1 MSSSFLNKSN
11 NISNSSNY
19 SYSSIEFTLIKDN
32 YKYII
37 NIPNIKTISAIK
49 EACYN
54 LFYPIRG
61 KFKIFFRN
69 KDLMPFIEVPIHQY
83 FKNLTKANII
93 VVIENDEQ
101 IINEDNNIN
110 NNNNNE
116 TELNNNNNNN
126 HYETDINNLKNNNN
140 NNITNNNNLNATM
153 NLPQANYNDISIL
166 NQSSIN
172 PINHLNKSMENPNKN
187 NNNNNVD
194 RLLCIDCKNNIINYF
209 CRDCNIFLCS
219 NCVEKFDSFHNNH
232 NTLKISYEDIPN
244 SAKKYKKLIEIETN
258 DLEKK
263 FENFEIRKKEINLP
277 NIEDFEN
284 TQKIKISEYIENGK
298 KIQNENQ
305 YEGFGIRDDIDANK
319 TINEINDKL
328 LNFNIKNKNNNNDD
342 FEVNSF
348 KELNEI
354 EKKIKEVKK
363 NINDCVIREKNKRDI
378 VVNIRPYMKELDELI
393 KSLEKN

>member
-11 NISNSSNY
+11 NSSNY
-19 SYSSIEFTLIKDN
+19 SYSSIEFTLLKDN

-83 FKNLTKANII
+83 FKNLTKANIN
-93 VVIENDEQ
+93 VVIENEEQ
-101 IINEDNNIN
+101 IIDEDI

-116 TELNNNNNNN
+116 TDLSNNNNNN
-126 HYETDINNLKNNNN
+126 HYETDIHNIKNNNIN
-140 NNITNNNNLNATM
+140 NNNNLNVSL
-153 NLPQANYNDISIL
+153 NLPKSNYNDISIL

-187 NNNNNVD
+187 NNNFVD

-284 TQKIKISEYIENGK
+284 TQKVKISEYIENGK

-328 LNFNIKNKNNNNDD
+328 LNFNIKNKNINNDD

-354 EKKIKEVKK
+354 EKKIQEVKK
-363 NINDCVIREKNKRDI
+363 NINDCAIREKNKRDI
-378 VVNIRPYMKELDELI
+378 VVNIRPYMKELDDLI

>member
-11 NISNSSNY
+11 NISNSNY

-32 YKYII
+32 KKYII

-49 EACYN
+49 EECYN

-69 KDLMPFIEVPIHQY
+69 KDLMPFIEVPIYQY
-83 FKNLTKANII
+83 FKNLTRANII
-93 VVIENDEQ
+93 VVIENEEQ
-101 IINEDNNIN
+101 IINEDNNNI
-110 NNNNNE
+110 NNNE
-116 TELNNNNNNN
+116 TELNNNNNDNDNN
-126 HYETDINNLKNNNN
+126 NNKHYETDINNLKNNK
-140 NNITNNNNLNATM
+140 NNINNNNNLNVTM
-153 NLPQANYNDISIL
+153 NLPKSNYNDITIL

-172 PINHLNKSMENPNKN
+172 PINHLNKSMENPNKKN
-187 NNNNNVD
+187 NAS
-194 RLLCIDCKNNIINYF
+194 RLLCIDCKKNIINYF

-244 SAKKYKKLIEIETN
+244 SAKKYKKIIEIETN

-263 FENFEIRKKEINLP
+263 FENFETRKKEINLP
-277 NIEDFEN
+277 NIDDFEN
-284 TQKIKISEYIENGK
+284 NQKIKINEYIENGK

-319 TINEINDKL
+319 TINEIIEKL
-328 LNFNIKNKNNNNDD
+328 LKFNVNNKNNNNKED
-342 FEVNSF
+342 FEVKSF
-348 KELNEI
+348 NQLNEI
-354 EKKIKEVKK
+354 EKKIKEIKK
-363 NINDCVIREKNKRDI
+363 NINDCVVREKNKRDI
-378 VVNIRPYMKELDELI
+378 VANIRPYMKELDDLI
-393 KSLEKN
+393 KSLE

>member
-11 NISNSSNY
+11 NSSNY
-19 SYSSIEFTLIKDN
+19 SYSSIEFTLLKDN

-83 FKNLTKANII
+83 FKNLTKANIN
-93 VVIENDEQ
+93 VVIENEEQ
-101 IINEDNNIN
+101 IIDEDV

-116 TELNNNNNNN
+116 TDLSNNNNNN
-126 HYETDINNLKNNNN
+126 HYETDIHNIKNNNIN
-140 NNITNNNNLNATM
+140 NNNNLNVSL
-153 NLPQANYNDISIL
+153 NLPKSNYNDISIL

-172 PINHLNKSMENPNKN
+172 PINHLNKSMENSNKN
-187 NNNNNVD
+187 NNNFVD

-284 TQKIKISEYIENGK
+284 TQKVKISEYIENGK

-328 LNFNIKNKNNNNDD
+328 LNFNIKNKNINNDD

-354 EKKIKEVKK
+354 EKKIQEVKK
-363 NINDCVIREKNKRDI
+363 NINDCAIREKNKRDI

-393 KSLEKN
+393 KILEKN

>member
-11 NISNSSNY
+11 NNSSNY
-19 SYSSIEFTLIKDN
+19 SYSSIEFTLLKDN

-83 FKNLTKANII
+83 FKNLTKANIN
-93 VVIENDEQ
+93 VVIENEEQ
-101 IINEDNNIN
+101 IIDEDV

-116 TELNNNNNNN
+116 TDLSNNNNNN
-126 HYETDINNLKNNNN
+126 HYETDIHNIKNNNIN
-140 NNITNNNNLNATM
+140 NNNNLNVSL
-153 NLPQANYNDISIL
+153 NLPKSNYNDISIL

-172 PINHLNKSMENPNKN
+172 PINHLNKSMENSNKN
-187 NNNNNVD
+187 NNNFVD

-284 TQKIKISEYIENGK
+284 TQKVKISEYIENGK

-328 LNFNIKNKNNNNDD
+328 LNFNIKNKNINNDD

-354 EKKIKEVKK
+354 EKKIQEVKK
-363 NINDCVIREKNKRDI
+363 NINDCAIREKNKRDI

-393 KSLEKN
+393 KILEKN

>member
-1 MSSSFLNKSN
+1 MSILNKSN
-11 NISNSSNY
+11 KNLNSSNY
-19 SYSSIEFTLIKDN
+19 SYSSIEFTLLKDS

-61 KFKIFFRN
+61 KFKMFFRN
-69 KDLMPFIEVPIHQY
+69 KDLMPFIEVPIYQY
-83 FKNLTKANII
+83 FKNLTKANIV
-93 VVIENDEQ
+93 VVIENEEQ
-101 IINEDNNIN
+101 IINDDNNNNINNNETENNNNNNNNDNNDKKIYETDINNIN
-110 NNNNNE
+110 NNNNN
-116 TELNNNNNNN
+116 N
-126 HYETDINNLKNNNN
+126 INN
-140 NNITNNNNLNATM
+140 TNNLNISM
-153 NLPQANYNDISIL
+153 NLPKSNYNDITIL
-166 NQSSIN
+166 NQSNIN
-172 PINHLNKSMENPNKN
+172 PINHLNKSMETPNKKN
-187 NNNNNVD
+187 NIG

-244 SAKKYKKLIEIETN
+244 SAKKYKKIIEIETN

-263 FENFEIRKKEINLP
+263 FEKFEIKKKEINLP

-284 TQKIKISEYIENGK
+284 TQKVKINEYIENGK

-319 TINEINDKL
+319 TINEISEKL
-328 LNFNIKNKNNNNDD
+328 LKFNINKKINKNED
-342 FEVNSF
+342 FEIKSF
-348 KELNEI
+348 NELNEI
-354 EKKIKEVKK
+354 EKKIKEFKK
-363 NINDCVIREKNKRDI
+363 NINDCVVREKNKRDI
-378 VVNIRPYMKELDELI
+378 VVNIRPYMKELDDLI
-393 KSLEKN
+393 KSLEK